1 MSGEKAKGEVK
12 KSKLWDNTYPLS
24 AHPHP
29 DESTTPNLCHPTII
43 HKKNTMDTE
52 FLVQMRQSNK
62 CGSVRNHEIFNLHFG
77 SGEGPGVSIPCLLQ
91 DTSHIYWF
99 HPPQTVNQK
108 KGKMIFNFQEM
119 LLHCLGLCTQNPEL
133 RQVDLELTPK
143 RGSHKINML
152 K

>member
-1 MSGEKAKGEVK
+1 MSGEKAKGQVK

-29 DESTTPNLCHPTII
+29 DELTTPNLCHPTII

-77 SGEGPGVSIPCLLQ
+77 SGEGPGVSISCLLQ

-99 HPPQTVNQK
+99 HPPQTVNQNKRK
-108 KGKMIFNFQEM
+108 KRKNETQLSRDGIVLPGAMYTEPRAKTGR
-119 LLHCLGLCTQNPEL
+119 LGTHP
-133 RQVDLELTPK
+133 
-143 RGSHKINML
+143 
-152 K
+152 